1 MAVRQKIRMK
11 VLDTLNNGTQN
22 PLNGNSR
29 VKLEVPLHQKYN
41 PPSNP
46 ITGHQKI
53 GTDQGFAGRPIRG
66 LEKEFGKKYLPDV
79 GLWINEPK
87 GRLPSLTPDL
97 MKVKDYRHMP
107 TPVANFS
114 TRKANAIFR
123 RDGRHSQLLPNKPS
137 DILRA
142 AEVPIQNKMTPVKI
156 QASADLYYKTPI
168 PLSTKTIQ

>member
-22 PLNGNSR
+22 PLNGNER

-79 GLWINEPK
+79 GLWIYEPK

-156 QASADLYYKTPI
+156 QAGADLYYKTPI
-168 PLSTKTIQ
+168 AQSTKTIQ